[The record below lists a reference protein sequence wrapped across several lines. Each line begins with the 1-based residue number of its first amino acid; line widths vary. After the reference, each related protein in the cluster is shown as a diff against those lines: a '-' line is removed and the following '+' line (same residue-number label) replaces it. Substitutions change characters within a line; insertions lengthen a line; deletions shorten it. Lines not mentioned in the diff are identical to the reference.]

1 MGTGT
6 DDLYGHG
13 THVAGIVAGNG
24 ADSICTTCT
33 RTMKG
38 IAPNANLINLRVLDE
53 NGNGTDSDVIAAIDQ
68 AIALASTYNI
78 RVINLSVGGPVLE
91 SSAQDPLCQA
101 VEAAWQAGIV
111 VDVAAGNDGR
121 DNSVGN
127 NGYGTITSPGN
138 DPFVITV
145 GAMKDEG
152 TPNRTDDLIASY
164 SSKGPTGIDN
174 YVKPDIV
181 APGNLTVSLLA
192 NINDTLPTTE
202 PTALIPNTY
211 YNSAGDGSPST
222 VYYTLS
228 GTSMATPVVSGAVA
242 LLLQQDPSLTPDQV
256 KARLMRTAYKTF
268 PTSSQATD
276 PTTGIVYTSYY
287 DIFTIGAGYL
297 DIGAALADTTDL
309 YRHSQFTHR
318 GFQPHDGDRTSV
330 LRHIGRL
337 CRPGD
342 LWQSSHLG
350 HPSDLG
356 DLGVC
361 KWHADDLELPIG
373 LGHPSDFRRSSQ
385 LRHRYGQ
392 WHQRDLGH
400 QCDLGDQCD
409 LGHQCHLGHVD
420 DLGEK

>member
-24 ADSICTTCT
+24 ADSTCTTCT
-33 RTMKG
+33 RTVKG

-53 NGNGTDSDVIAAIDQ
+53 NGNGTDSNVIAAIDQ

-145 GAMKDEG
+145 GAMKNEG
-152 TPNRTDDLIASY
+152 TPDRTDDLIASY

-211 YNSAGDGSPST
+211 YDSAGDGSTST

-268 PTSSQATD
+268 PMSSQATD
-276 PTTGIVYTSYY
+276 PTTGTVYTSYY

-297 DIGAALADTTDL
+297 DIDAALADTTN
-309 YRHSQFTHR
+309 FTGTANSPIAVFNPTTGVAQVSCGPSR
-318 GFQPHDGDRTSV
+318 
-330 LRHIGRL
+330 RL
-337 CRPGD
+337 CRPSD
-342 LWQSSHLG
+342 LWQPGHLG

-356 DLGVC
+356 HLGIC
-361 KWHADDLELPIG
+361 KWHADNLDCPFG
-373 LGHPSDFRRSSQ
+373 LGLPSDFGHSRPVGRGDQ
-385 LRHRYGQ
+385 HR
-392 WHQRDLGH
+392 LGH
-400 QCDLGDQCD
+400 
-409 LGHQCHLGHVD
+409 
-420 DLGEK
+420 